1 MIRKI
6 IIKAVKVSRALYRH
20 LVYLPYIK
28 KEIGSIGA
36 DVYFP
41 ANFSISNP
49 ENLLCGND
57 VSFGE
62 NFMLLCSMA
71 KCIIR
76 DHVVF
81 GPNVTVITGNHRTD
95 IVGKYISDI
104 TEDDKWIMVNG
115 QRENPYD
122 KDVIF
127 EGDNWIG
134 ANVTILKGVRIGFG
148 AIVAAG
154 AVVTKDCEPYCVY
167 GGIPAGCISK
177 RFNEEQIQQ
186 HEKLLGIT
194 DAKQF

>member
-1 MIRKI
+1 
-6 IIKAVKVSRALYRH
+6 
-20 LVYLPYIK
+20 
-28 KEIGSIGA
+28 
-36 DVYFP
+36 
-41 ANFSISNP
+41 
-49 ENLLCGND
+49 
-57 VSFGE
+57 
-62 NFMLLCSMA
+62 MLLCSMA

-177 RFNEEQIQQ
+177 RFNEEQIQK
-186 HEKLLGIT
+186 HEELLGIK
-194 DAKQF
+194 DIK